1 MADTKIK
8 ISHILD
14 SQIPDFI
21 HEENPLFKEFLN
33 QYYISQEHEYGNID
47 LAENITDVKNISNF
61 VDLNIVGYQA
71 LAPIQLTAEITS
83 FDDIINVTNTL
94 GFPNSYGLFKVDNE
108 IITYTAKTATS
119 FTGCVRGF
127 SAISA
132 LEQNGNPEFL
142 TFSST
147 DGDDHDSG
155 TIISNLSHIFLVKFY
170 EKFKANYLPGV
181 EKRDFMS
188 GLSVDNIL
196 TRAKDFY
203 TSKGTDTALDILFQV
218 LFGKGVTI
226 LKPFDN
232 TITSS
237 DANWI
242 VADQLMVEAL
252 EGDPI
257 NLKQTVVF
265 QESVTSPTA
274 TGAVSNVEEIFLG
287 SKKYHRISL
296 SKGSMEG
303 TFKVNNKT
311 QVVGTASTTS
321 VVTVDSTVG
330 FTTTNG
336 FLYLNSSG
344 TYTPVT
350 YQSKSHNQFFDTNA
364 SVAISENTPIIDNVF
379 IFGYEDNDT
388 TKVCKMRV
396 MGAISNVSTNFE
408 KTKFFKEQED
418 IKLKYLGE
426 KTDIADKKFNTWFY
440 NNVSFLEI
448 VQPTILTN
456 AIETLDNHFLHK
468 GDRID
473 ILDRETKNVLI
484 SNVEISSTPS
494 DTQFSYVGTGVTS
507 STGF

>member
-1 MADTKIK
+1 MADTKVK

-61 VDLNIVGYQA
+61 IDLNIVGYQS
-71 LAPIQLTAEITS
+71 LAPIQLVDDITS
-83 FDDIINVTNTL
+83 FDDIINVSNTL
-94 GFPNSYGLFKVDNE
+94 GFPNSYGIFKIDNE
-108 IITYTAKTATS
+108 IITYTGRTATS

-132 LEQNGNPEFL
+132 LEKNGDPEFL

-147 DGDDHDSG
+147 ESDDHDSG
-155 TIISNLSHIFLVKFY
+155 AVISNLSHIFLLKFY

-181 EKRDFMS
+181 ENRNFMT
-188 GLSVDNIL
+188 GLSVENIL
-196 TRAKDFY
+196 SRAKDFY

-218 LFGKGVTI
+218 LFGKSVTI

-237 DANWI
+237 DAEWI
-242 VADQLMVEAL
+242 VADQLMVEVL

-257 NLKQTVVF
+257 NLKQTVIF
-265 QESVTSPTA
+265 QESFTAPTA

-330 FTTTNG
+330 FTTENG
-336 FLYLNSSG
+336 FQYLSSSG
-344 TYTPVT
+344 SYVPVT
-350 YQSKSHNQFFDTNA
+350 YQSKSHNQFFDTDTT
-364 SVAISENTPIIDNVF
+364 ITLSEGTPIIDNVF
-379 IFGYEDNDT
+379 IFGYENNDT

-396 MGAISNVSTNFE
+396 MGSISNVSTNFE
-408 KTKFFKEQED
+408 KTKFFREKDD

-426 KTDIADKKFNTWFY
+426 KTDINDKKFNTWFY
-440 NNVSFLEI
+440 NNVSY
-448 VQPTILTN
+448 
-456 AIETLDNHFLHK
+456 LDMFNHC
-468 GDRID
+468 
-473 ILDRETKNVLI
+473 
-484 SNVEISSTPS
+484 
-494 DTQFSYVGTGVTS
+494 
-507 STGF
+507 

>member
-1 MADTKIK
+1 MADTKVK

-61 VDLNIVGYQA
+61 IDLNIVGYQA
-71 LAPIQLTAEITS
+71 LVPVTLTEDILS
-83 FDDIINVTNTL
+83 FEDEINVSNTL
-94 GFPNSYGLFKVDNE
+94 GFPNSYGLFKVNNE
-108 IITYTAKTATS
+108 VITYTGKTATS
-119 FTGCVRGF
+119 FTGCIRGF
-127 SAISA
+127 SAITA
-132 LEQNGNPEFL
+132 LEKNGSPEFL

-147 DGDDHDSG
+147 ESDDHATGSVV
-155 TIISNLSHIFLVKFY
+155 SNLSHIFLVKFY

-181 EKRDFMS
+181 ENRNFMT
-188 GLSVDNIL
+188 GLSVENIL
-196 TRAKDFY
+196 SRAKDFY

-218 LFGKGVTI
+218 LFGKSVTI

-237 DANWI
+237 DAEWV
-242 VADQLMVEAL
+242 VADQLMVEVL
-252 EGDPI
+252 EGNPI

-311 QVVGTASTTS
+311 QVVGTASTSS

-330 FTTTNG
+330 FTTENG
-336 FLYLNSSG
+336 FQYLSSSG
-344 TYTPVT
+344 SYVPVT
-350 YQSKSHNQFFDTNA
+350 YQSKSHNQFFDTDAN
-364 SVAISENTPIIDNVF
+364 ITLSEGTPIIDNVF
-379 IFGYEDNDT
+379 IFGYENNDT
-388 TKVCKMRV
+388 TKICKMRV
-396 MGAISNVSTNFE
+396 MGSISNVSTNFE
-408 KTKFFKEQED
+408 KTKFFKEED
-418 IKLKYLGE
+418 NIKLKYLGE
-426 KTDIADKKFNTWFY
+426 KADINEINSKSNKINGFN
-440 NNVSFLEI
+440 
-448 VQPTILTN
+448 
-456 AIETLDNHFLHK
+456 
-468 GDRID
+468 
-473 ILDRETKNVLI
+473 
-484 SNVEISSTPS
+484 
-494 DTQFSYVGTGVTS
+494 
-507 STGF
+507 